1 MLNFSCKHTQRIHS
15 IYTVKTALTCY
26 VSAPIALKFKEI
38 AKKQEVST
46 SHLLERFVE
55 RTVEDNDLTYPME
68 ELDRISKELDEDI
81 KAGRA
86 KVFNNAEEMFKE
98 LGV

>member
-1 MLNFSCKHTQRIHS
+1 M
-15 IYTVKTALTCY
+15 
-26 VSAPIALKFKEI
+26 
-38 AKKQEVST
+38 
-46 SHLLERFVE
+46 
-55 RTVEDNDLTYPME
+55 EDNDLTYPME